1 MKWGASMTGNVYL
14 VSGGSA
20 PSMVV
25 TDRVVAVALATALG
39 AEVQEVSINDV
50 QCHVWAY
57 LDSIGHNVEYL
68 RGLLK

>member
-1 MKWGASMTGNVYL
+1 MTGNVYL

-25 TDRVVAVALATALG
+25 TDRVVAVALATALS
-39 AEVQEVSINDV
+39 AEVQEVQEVSINDV

-68 RGLLK
+68 KGLLK